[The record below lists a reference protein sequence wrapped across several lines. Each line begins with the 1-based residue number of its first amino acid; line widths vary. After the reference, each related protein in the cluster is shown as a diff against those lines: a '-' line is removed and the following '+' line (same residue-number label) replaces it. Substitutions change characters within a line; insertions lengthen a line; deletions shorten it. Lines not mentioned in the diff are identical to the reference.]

1 MAKKSLK
8 IKIFFFSLSH
18 QKKKKQKTNCQNKA
32 TAYEA
37 QWAGL
42 LGLCNPII
50 VQNGYAPWTNHENHY
65 IMGGW
70 MYIVLVSLL
79 LSRFWPTILC
89 LPKFPKSTLP
99 RTMAFTQHNP

>member
-1 MAKKSLK
+1 VVNLIILISKNGEKV
-8 IKIFFFSLSH
+8 IKNQNIFLFTFSPK
-18 QKKKKQKTNCQNKA
+18 KKKKQKTNCQNKA

-65 IMGGW
+65 IMGDGC
-70 MYIVLVSLL
+70 
-79 LSRFWPTILC
+79 ILC
-89 LPKFPKSTLP
+89 
-99 RTMAFTQHNP
+99 